1 MAFTC
6 SVLSRGTEG
15 FSFNHVTYRSV
26 PFHYVTVKGRR
37 VSFVIVYKGRRVSVV
52 TWSPLAADQQPDSI
66 QNSSHL
72 LPHYLWYS
80 SSIPLRVTSSLFP
93 FSFSSF
99 SLRYSDFPCPK
110 VVQEDSWG
118 EILSVHRTCHLELS
132 SFLCQAC
139 HVTFLFQVK
148 LKTYLFSSAHCHFV
162 SSVSI
167 KPMTSMLVF
176 LRCVCVCLCVRVL
189 ACDMCRCMQF
199 VCVCLCVC
207 VCVCLRARARARV
220 CVLFFTQT

>member
-15 FSFNHVTYRSV
+15 FSLNHVTYRSV

-132 SFLCQAC
+132 FFLSKAC
-139 HVTFLFQVK
+139 HVTLLFQVK
-148 LKTYLFSSAHCHFV
+148 TENTPLLFCLLIFSLSSFCFHQTHDYYAC
-162 SSVSI
+162 
-167 KPMTSMLVF
+167 VF
-176 LRCVCVCLCVRVL
+176 
-189 ACDMCRCMQF
+189 A
-199 VCVCLCVC
+199 VC
-207 VCVCLRARARARV
+207 VCVCCLLYTSDAADD
-220 CVLFFTQT
+220 